1 MIPTW
6 YWLSRALHAISTQGK
21 SDRTGTVAM
30 VEFRLGHSTT
40 AIVGPLCWSLQTESH
55 AAMSCKIWKLHSDQF
70 IKVLTTLKK
79 KHLFGCQLC
88 DIHCKE
94 RILRLHRYSFSVLCR
109 SLPASALLTAYSTCS
124 RKQSQEWISR
134 CIAHLCHLQIFLSS
148 EFQTQWQR
156 LKWFPMAL
164 VSIEC
169 ANKTHN
175 CEGCY

>member
-79 KHLFGCQLC
+79 
-88 DIHCKE
+88 
-94 RILRLHRYSFSVLCR
+94 
-109 SLPASALLTAYSTCS
+109 STCLAVNCVTS
-124 RKQSQEWISR
+124 TAKNGSWDFTGTHSVFFVGAFQHLHCWQHTQPVQENKARDESAGALHIYVICRFFSAQNFRPSDKDWNGSQWHWS
-134 CIAHLCHLQIFLSS
+134 Q
-148 EFQTQWQR
+148 
-156 LKWFPMAL
+156 
-164 VSIEC
+164 EC